1 MRADVSPG
9 PRGVQNA
16 PPGPV
21 PGTPAA
27 TRASHLGGGLE
38 PTCHGPQQRC
48 QPLSPP
54 WLLQAAFPGA
64 LLLPALL
71 PQRCQAHP
79 SRLPNPATIQPAAR
93 VRPRN
98 HTRPPFPSLP
108 PPRPRPA
115 LLSPEQSSGPA
126 LSSLGPGQPLS
137 PPRPS
142 ALWPQASQPLLPRA
156 FGRSSPGLG
165 RAPLLVPPCLQSA
178 SCPVALLAAPKLAA
192 AQCYLLSALPASSVM
207 CCIHY
212 LTAVGFVRISNRIQA
227 PPTEQPPPPAMPPRL
242 QDSDPGS

>member
-38 PTCHGPQQRC
+38 PTCHGPQQRR
-48 QPLSPP
+48 QPLSPL

-79 SRLPNPATIQPAAR
+79 SHHPACSQSETPKSHQAPLSQP
-93 VRPRN
+93 PW
-98 HTRPPFPSLP
+98 
-108 PPRPRPA
+108 PRPA

-126 LSSLGPGQPLS
+126 LSPLGPGQPLS

-178 SCPVALLAAPKLAA
+178 SCPVALLAVSKLAA
-192 AQCYLLSALPASSVM
+192 AQCYLLSALP
-207 CCIHY
+207 
-212 LTAVGFVRISNRIQA
+212 QA
-227 PPTEQPPPPAMPPRL
+227 L
-242 QDSDPGS
+242 